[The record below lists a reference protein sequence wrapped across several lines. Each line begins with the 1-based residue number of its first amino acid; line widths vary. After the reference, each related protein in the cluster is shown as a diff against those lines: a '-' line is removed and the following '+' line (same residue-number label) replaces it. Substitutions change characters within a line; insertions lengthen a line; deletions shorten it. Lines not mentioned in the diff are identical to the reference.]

1 MDPGMHQ
8 IGEVADTVGLSLR
21 TIRHYEEVGLVPP
34 SGRSAGGFR
43 LYTDDDIE
51 RLRLVKH
58 MKPLD
63 FSLEE
68 MRDLLQAR
76 DRLAA
81 GIADPEERAGTYER
95 LAMYAAAAEQRCK
108 TLRAQLEAAESMADL
123 LRREARRRHAHTRR

>member
-1 MDPGMHQ
+1 MHQ
-8 IGEVADTVGLSLR
+8 IGEVAEAVSLSLR

-43 LYTDDDIE
+43 LYTDDDVD
-51 RLRLVKH
+51 RLRVVKQ

-68 MRDLLQAR
+68 MRELLELR

-81 GIADPEERAGTYER
+81 TPGGQEQSELVER
-95 LAMYAAAAEQRCK
+95 LELFAMTAEQRCEA
-108 TLRAQLEAAESMADL
+108 LREQLDAAQAMAQM
-123 LRREARRRHAHTRR
+123 LRREARSHRLAVRR

>member
-1 MDPGMHQ
+1 MHQ
-8 IGEVADTVGLSLR
+8 IGEVDEAVSLSLR

-43 LYTDDDIE
+43 LYTDDDVD
-51 RLRLVKH
+51 RLRLVKQ

-68 MRDLLQAR
+68 MRELLELR

-81 GIADPEERAGTYER
+81 RAGGQQQSELVER
-95 LAMYAAAAEQRCK
+95 LELFALTAEQRCEA
-108 TLRAQLEAAESMADL
+108 LREELDAAQAMAQM
-123 LRREARRRHAHTRR
+123 LRREARHHRPAVRR